1 MPVSRVQSPL
11 TISLPT
17 LKAVEAGDIQEKDSH
32 RKKQPERVSHGRQY
46 SNHCEMR
53 LEGFQGG
60 MADPGI
66 R

>member
-17 LKAVEAGDIQEKDSH
+17 LKAVEAGAIQEKDSY
-32 RKKQPERVSHGRQY
+32 RKKQPERVSRGRQY
-46 SNHCEMR
+46 LNYCEMR

-60 MADPGI
+60 MVDPGI